1 MNSDKNIDFK
11 LENTSKL
18 ISDNPMVYYY
28 AKDLHSLNTQRQL
41 IFSFCKSNMKIPG
54 KYYLDYGVSNFLKNK
69 KDLIKMLSSN
79 SNVDVIIASDDR
91 LTRDAVEKLKI
102 KELCDSKNIKIFNVI
117 ENKLVFDD
125 EPMLDFL
132 KDNYNKKTEC
142 KELE

>member
-1 MNSDKNIDFK
+1 MSSDKDIDFK

-18 ISDNPMVYYY
+18 ISDNPIVYYY
-28 AKDLHSLNTQRQL
+28 AKDLHSLITQKQL
-41 IFSFCKSNMKIPG
+41 IFSFCKSSIKIPS

-69 KDLIKMLSSN
+69 KDLIKLLSSN
-79 SNVDVIIASDDR
+79 SNVDVIVASDDR
-91 LTRDAVEKLKI
+91 LTRDTVEKLKI
-102 KELCDSKNIKIFNVI
+102 KEICDSKNIKIFSVK

-125 EPMLDFL
+125 EPILDFL